1 MHDITEQQAR
11 RACIERLEDR
21 MWQLPQADIP
31 TAHNFAPGMYIRTIT
46 IPAGATLTGRVH
58 KTEHI
63 FIVSKGEI
71 MLATEDGVK
80 HVKAPFQIVCRP
92 GLKRAGHALT
102 ECVVSNVHITSETDM
117 SKLEADLVEP
127 LVALP
132 GSTEPQQLEN

>member
-46 IPAGATLTGRVH
+46 IPAGATLTGRAH

>member
-1 MHDITEQQAR
+1 MHDITDTHALR
-11 RACIERLEDR
+11 DGIERLEAH
-21 MWQLPQADIP
+21 MQQLPQADIQ
-31 TAHNFAPGMYIRTIT
+31 TEHHFAPGLYTRTIT

-80 HVKAPFQIVCRP
+80 HVKAPFQTVCRP

-117 SKLEADLVEP
+117 SKLEAELVEP